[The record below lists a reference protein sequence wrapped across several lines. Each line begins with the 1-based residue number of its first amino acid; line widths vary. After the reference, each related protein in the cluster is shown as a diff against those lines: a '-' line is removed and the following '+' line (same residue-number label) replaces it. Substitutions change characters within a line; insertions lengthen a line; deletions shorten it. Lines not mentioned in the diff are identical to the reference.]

1 MASDGRTDVRE
12 KTPNPGGE
20 ERLIRRIEALWK
32 DRAVSSVNVAEG
44 DDCAVLRFPGARD
57 DLLLTV
63 DQVVENRHFVRGAH
77 PPAALGRKALVRSLS
92 DIAAMGGRPV
102 WCLQTLI
109 LPEWAVGRW
118 HDEFQRGFRAA
129 AADPDAEGLALVGGD
144 VSSGERFAAA
154 VTVVGCVEGG
164 EALLRSG
171 AQPGDLLF
179 VSGRVGGSSLGLARL
194 LEAGAVGPGDP
205 AIERHCRPAARL
217 RLGRELRKLPATSA
231 IDISDGLAVD
241 AGRIARASGVSIEIC
256 PRSLPLFPGADT
268 EAALSSGEEY
278 ELLCTIPPEI
288 ETPEGLSLTRIGRVT
303 DGSGVWLRRRDSV
316 ERLAPAGHSHF

>member
-1 MASDGRTDVRE
+1 MPTESRTDARAR
-12 KTPNPGGE
+12 TPNPSGE
-20 ERLIRRIEALWK
+20 EQLIRRIEVLW
-32 DRAVSSVNVAEG
+32 RGRTASSVKVAGG
-44 DDCAVLRFPGARD
+44 DDCAVLCLPGARE

-77 PPAALGRKALVRSLS
+77 PPAALGGKALVRSLS
-92 DIAAMGGRPV
+92 DIAAMGGRPA

-129 AADPDAEGLALVGGD
+129 AADPDAEGLALIGGD

-154 VTVVGCVEGG
+154 VTVVGRVEGG

-171 AQPGDLLF
+171 ARPGDLLYI
-179 VSGRVGGSSLGLARL
+179 SGRVGGSSLGLARL
-194 LEAGAVGPGDP
+194 LEAGAVRPGDP
-205 AIERHCRPAARL
+205 AIERHCRPEARL
-217 RLGRELRKLPATSA
+217 RLGRQLRKLPATSA

-241 AGRIARASGVSIEIC
+241 AGRIAKASGVSIEIR
-256 PRSLPLFPGADT
+256 PRCLPLFPGCDA

-288 ETPEGLSLTRIGRVT
+288 EPPEGQLLTCIGRVGE
-303 DGSGVWLRRRDSV
+303 GSGVWLRRHGSLK
-316 ERLAPAGHSHF
+316 RLAPTGHSHF